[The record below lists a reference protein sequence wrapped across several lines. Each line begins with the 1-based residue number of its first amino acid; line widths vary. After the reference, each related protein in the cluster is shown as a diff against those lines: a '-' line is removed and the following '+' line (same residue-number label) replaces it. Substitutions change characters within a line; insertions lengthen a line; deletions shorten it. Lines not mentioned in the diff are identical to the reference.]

1 MKNLIT
7 AALLLGSLNCFAQS
21 VGPQDVEPM
30 LQQMQASGQITA
42 EQAALTKK
50 YAQSLNKQGW
60 KDIESKAKDC
70 IKRNPAAME
79 QLKEDGVE
87 AVTLDLCK

>member
-1 MKNLIT
+1 MKNLVAT
-7 AALLLGSLNCFAQS
+7 ALLLGTLNSFAQS

-30 LQQMQASGQITA
+30 LQQMQASGQISA

-50 YAQSLNKQGW
+50 YAQSLSKQGW
-60 KDIESKAKDC
+60 KDIENKAKDC
-70 IKRNPAAME
+70 INRKPAAME

-87 AVTLDLCK
+87 AVTLDLCE